1 MAAGRKVALVRGINV
16 GRSKR
21 VPMADLRTL
30 VADFGH
36 TDVRTV
42 LNSGNVVFT
51 APDDPPAEL
60 ASQIERALLMRL
72 DVTAR
77 VVVLGEHEMKTVLEQ
92 NTLADQADDHSRLVV
107 AVPFAAADCA
117 KLEPLLGQDWDE
129 DAFALGSRAGYLW
142 CARGIL
148 ESRLPTAVS
157 RALKD
162 AVTTRNWATMLKIGG
177 LMAGTG

>member
-1 MAAGRKVALVRGINV
+1 MATGRKVALIRGINV

-36 TDVRTV
+36 SDVRTV

-51 APDDPPAEL
+51 ARDDTPAEL
-60 ASQIERALLMRL
+60 ASQIEKALLMRL

-77 VVVLGEHEMKTVLEQ
+77 VVVLTASEVAAVMSE
-92 NTLADQADDHSRLVV
+92 NTLADRAEDPSKLIV
-107 AVPFAAADCA
+107 AVPLSAADCP
-117 KLEPLLGQDWDE
+117 KLAPLLDQDWDG
-129 DAFALGSRAGYLW
+129 DAMALGSRAAYLW
-142 CARGIL
+142 CAGGIL
-148 ESRLPTAVS
+148 ESRLPPSVN

-162 AVTTRNWATMLKIGG
+162 AVTTRNWATMLKLQE
-177 LMAGTG
+177 LMLVRA

>member
-1 MAAGRKVALVRGINV
+1 MARGRKVALIRGINI

-36 TDVRTV
+36 SDVRTV

-51 APDDPPAEL
+51 AKDDTPAEL
-60 ASQIERALLMRL
+60 ATQLEKALLMRL

-77 VVVLGEHEMKTVLEQ
+77 VVVLTEAEIATVMEE
-92 NTLADQADDHSRLVV
+92 NTLADKADDPSKLIV
-107 AVPFAAADCA
+107 AVPLTAADCP
-117 KLEPLLGQDWDE
+117 KLAALLDQDWDD
-129 DAFALGSRAGYLW
+129 DAIALGSRAAYLW
-142 CARGIL
+142 CAGGIL
-148 ESRLPTAVS
+148 ESRLPTSVN

-162 AVTTRNWATMLKIGG
+162 AVTTRNWATMQKIEA
-177 LMAGTG
+177 LITTKV